1 MYAKGR
7 KTVSFIF
14 CAVENAGCAGLWFQY
29 LLLNL
34 AAFCSRI
41 TINTAGGVMEQAWHY
56 REGLAALGSLARQAG
71 CASSSPRKR
80 GSVRTPGFSS
90 ANSAIH
96 IKKPAQ
102 GGSFNMAGGEGLTA
116 RLKALAL
123 AALGSL
129 ARQAGCASS
138 SPRKRGSVRTGF
150 KSANSAIHIKK
161 PAQGGSF
168 NMAGGEG
175 LTARL
180 KALALA
186 ALGSLAR
193 QAGCAS
199 SSPRKRDS
207 VRTGFKSA
215 NSAIHIKK
223 PAQGGSFNMAG
234 GEGLTAR
241 LKALALA
248 TLGSLARQGGLR
260 IELAA
265 QSAARFEPRGSHPQ
279 TPLSIL
285 KNPHKAGFLIWLGE
299 RDSNPR

>member
-1 MYAKGR
+1 MVTARSRPKP
-7 KTVSFIF
+7 
-14 CAVENAGCAGLWFQY
+14 
-29 LLLNL
+29 LLQIVPVDRLE
-34 AAFCSRI
+34 A
-41 TINTAGGVMEQAWHY
+41 TTGG
-56 REGLAALGSLARQAG
+56 EGLTARLKALALAYARVARPPGRAAHRARR
-71 CASSSPRKR
+71 ASAARFE
-80 GSVRTPGFSS
+80 PGFLS

-180 KALALA
+180 MALALA
-186 ALGSLAR
+186 ALGALPIW
-193 QAGCAS
+193 AGCAS
-199 SSPRKRDS
+199 SSPRKRGS

-223 PAQGGSFNMAG
+223 PAQGGTFNMAG

-241 LKALALA
+241 LMALALA
-248 TLGSLARQGGLR
+248 ALGSLARQGGLR

-265 QSAARFEPRGSHPQ
+265 QARLGSNPGSYPQ

-299 RDSNPR
+299 RD

>member
-90 ANSAIH
+90 ANLAIH

-186 ALGSLAR
+186 
-193 QAGCAS
+193 
-199 SSPRKRDS
+199 
-207 VRTGFKSA
+207 
-215 NSAIHIKK
+215 
-223 PAQGGSFNMAG
+223 
-234 GEGLTAR
+234 
-241 LKALALA
+241 

-285 KNPHKAGFLIWLGE
+285 KDPLKAGFLIWLGE
-299 RDSNPR
+299 RD

>member
-1 MYAKGR
+1 MVTARSRPKP
-7 KTVSFIF
+7 
-14 CAVENAGCAGLWFQY
+14 
-29 LLLNL
+29 LLQIVPVDRLE
-34 AAFCSRI
+34 A
-41 TINTAGGVMEQAWHY
+41 TT
-56 REGLAALGSLARQAG
+56 
-71 CASSSPRKR
+71 
-80 GSVRTPGFSS
+80 
-90 ANSAIH
+90 
-96 IKKPAQ
+96 
-102 GGSFNMAGGEGLTA
+102 GGEGLTA

-150 KSANSAIHIKK
+150 SSANSAIHIKK

-186 ALGSLAR
+186 CARVARPPGRAAHRAPRAKRGSAR
-193 QAGCAS
+193 T
-199 SSPRKRDS
+199 P
-207 VRTGFKSA
+207 GFSSA

-241 LKALALA
+241 LMALALA
-248 TLGSLARQGGLR
+248 ALGSLARQGGLR

-265 QSAARFEPRGSHPQ
+265 QARLGSNPGSYPQ

>member
-161 PAQGGSF
+161 PAQGGSL

-186 ALGSLAR
+186 CAR
-193 QAGCAS
+193 VARPPGRAAH
-199 SSPRKRDS
+199 RARRAKRGS
-207 VRTGFKSA
+207 VRTPGFSSA

-248 TLGSLARQGGLR
+248 CARVARPPGRAAHRARRAKRGSVRTPGFSSANSAIHIKKPAQGG
-260 IELAA
+260 
-265 QSAARFEPRGSHPQ
+265 SF
-279 TPLSIL
+279 
-285 KNPHKAGFLIWLGE
+285 NMAGGE
-299 RDSNPR
+299 GL

>member
-1 MYAKGR
+1 MVTARSRPKPLLQIVPVDRLEATTGG
-7 KTVSFIF
+7 
-14 CAVENAGCAGLWFQY
+14 EGLTAR
-29 LLLNL
+29 LKAL
-34 AAFCSRI
+34 A
-41 TINTAGGVMEQAWHY
+41 
-56 REGLAALGSLARQAG
+56 LAALGSLARQAG

-80 GSVRTPGFSS
+80 GSVRTGFKS

-199 SSPRKRDS
+199 SSPRKRGS

-241 LKALALA
+241 LKALALP
-248 TLGSLARQGGLR
+248 TPGSLARQGGLR
-260 IELAA
+260 IQLAA
-265 QSAARFEPRGSHPQ
+265 QSAARFVPRGSHPQ

-285 KNPHKAGFLIWLGE
+285 KDPLKAGFLIWLGE
-299 RDSNPR
+299 RD